1 MTMTTIQCLVD
12 ASQVPTTYLSD
23 ISLATLYC
31 FVQFFPKEINLCGH
45 YDIRL
50 LKATLRQKPLYVL
63 KYFGYNYVYYL
74 NLFMKNYIFHRSID
88 IKHL

>member
-45 YDIRL
+45 YDVRL
-50 LKATLRQKPLYVL
+50 LKATLRQKPLYIL
-63 KYFGYNYVYYL
+63 KYFGYNYVMT
-74 NLFMKNYIFHRSID
+74 NLPQLIHEKLYISPFN
-88 IKHL
+88 